1 MPRTSKSK
9 NTEWYQWEKEVADA
23 FGVNPT
29 PGSGNQDWQK
39 CDVATNDFLIDCKNT
54 KRDSYSLK
62 KSLIDKYKPVAAL
75 EGKEFMM
82 AVNLNGEKLAIVPFE
97 TFLKLQED
105 AWKYN
110 ENN

>member
-23 FGVNPT
+23 FGTNPT

-39 CDVATNDFLIDCKNT
+39 CDVATDDFLIDCKNT
-54 KRDSYSLK
+54 EKNSYSLK
-62 KSLIDKYKPVAAL
+62 KSLIDKYKPVAGL

-82 AVNLNGEKLAIVPFE
+82 AINLNGEKLAVVPFE
-97 TFLKLQED
+97 TFMKLRED
-105 AWKYN
+105 ACKYN
-110 ENN
+110 DLG